1 MRHVR
6 EPEGGEKRRIPN
18 IAWDSGLILSRWI
31 ARHPE
36 SVAGKSVL
44 EIGAGLGAPS
54 LTAAHR
60 GARKVALTD
69 VDPTAVLNAAYNAR
83 MNLGKEVSCKIAC
96 AAHDWDGDDSYSDSD
111 DDGVGTCS
119 LGRALS
125 RAGFAFDR
133 GGVDEG
139 EDGILK
145 DGADVVHEQGMARG
159 VATMLRKHLGYGPD
173 AFAVIVNPAP
183 AHRSGAGDLP
193 SRLESAG
200 MSFAKVSV
208 TSAMLRVGVMEETED
223 VRLDMFL
230 IRRKEWGEPDVA
242 SLEDVTD
249 EWARHA

>member
-1 MRHVR
+1 LVDGADDD
-6 EPEGGEKRRIPN
+6 GGEKSHEYVTF
-18 IAWDSGLILSRWI
+18 D
-31 ARHPE
+31 
-36 SVAGKSVL
+36 VVL
-44 EIGAGLGAPS
+44 
-54 LTAAHR
+54 
-60 GARKVALTD
+60 
-69 VDPTAVLNAAYNAR
+69 
-83 MNLGKEVSCKIAC
+83 
-96 AAHDWDGDDSYSDSD
+96 
-111 DDGVGTCS
+111 
-119 LGRALS
+119 
-125 RAGFAFDR
+125 
-133 GGVDEG
+133 
-139 EDGILK
+139 
-145 DGADVVHEQGMARG
+145 GADVVHEQGMARG
-159 VATMLRKHLGYGPD
+159 VATMLGKHLGHGPD

>member
-1 MRHVR
+1 M
-6 EPEGGEKRRIPN
+6 
-18 IAWDSGLILSRWI
+18 
-31 ARHPE
+31 
-36 SVAGKSVL
+36 
-44 EIGAGLGAPS
+44 
-54 LTAAHR
+54 
-60 GARKVALTD
+60 
-69 VDPTAVLNAAYNAR
+69 
-83 MNLGKEVSCKIAC
+83 
-96 AAHDWDGDDSYSDSD
+96 
-111 DDGVGTCS
+111 GTCS

-145 DGADVVHEQGMARG
+145 DGADVGGEKSHEYVTFDVVLGADVVHEQGMARG